1 MSKGGSKKGRIT
13 RSNYIDYD
21 KAYNKALKLL
31 NTKDAKFG
39 LYIMTSINIGLRIGD
54 ILNLTHSDLINGE
67 KEFREEKTEKAKK
80 VKFNKHILDAY
91 NKVFKDVKVNA
102 NDFIFKSQKNS
113 VFTRQ
118 QINRKLKNTFT
129 IKNKNISSHSL
140 RKTFGRRVY
149 ETNNESEK
157 ALLLL
162 NDIYNH
168 TSIKQTRDYLDITQ
182 EEINNVYD
190 CL

>member
-1 MSKGGSKKGRIT
+1 MSAKGTIT

-80 VKFNKHILDAY
+80 VKFNKHILNAY
-91 NKVFKDVKVNA
+91 DKVFKDIKVNA

-113 VFTRQ
+113 VFTKQ

-149 ETNNESEK
+149 EANNESEK

-162 NDIYNH
+162 NSIYNH
-168 TSIKQTRDYLDITQ
+168 TSIKQTREYLDITQ

-190 CL
+190 CLQ

>member
-1 MSKGGSKKGRIT
+1 MSAKGTIT

-39 LYIMTSINIGLRIGD
+39 LYIITSINIGLRIGD
-54 ILNLTHSDLINGE
+54 ILNLTHSDLINGV
-67 KEFREEKTEKAKK
+67 KEFREEKTDKAKK
-80 VKFNKHILDAY
+80 VKFNSHILNAY
-91 NKVFKDVKVNA
+91 KKVFKDVKVNE
-102 NDFIFKSQKNS
+102 NDFVFKSQKNS
-113 VFTRQ
+113 VFTKQ
-118 QINRKLKNTFT
+118 QINRKLKQTFT

-149 ETNNESEK
+149 EANNESEK

-182 EEINNVYD
+182 EEINDVYD

>member
-1 MSKGGSKKGRIT
+1 MSKEGSIT
-13 RSNYIDYD
+13 RANYIDYD
-21 KAYNKALKLL
+21 KAYNKSLKLL
-31 NTKDAKFG
+31 NSKDAKFG
-39 LYIMTSINIGLRIGD
+39 LYIMTAINVGLRIGD
-54 ILNLTHSDLINGE
+54 ILKLTHSDLINGE
-67 KEFREEKTEKAKK
+67 KEFREEKTEKYKK

-102 NDFIFKSQKNS
+102 NDFIFKSQKRT

-118 QINRKLKNTFT
+118 QINRKLKSAFT

-168 TSIKQTRDYLDITQ
+168 ETLKQTKKYLDITQ